1 MKTSLLRCI
10 CAVFLLLLTC
20 SEAQDTRNDTSD
32 AAASIAFTLQQAV
45 SGQLSV
51 FGVIT
56 ALTSGCSLSEKTPTA
71 VAEQLPPDFASAT
84 VYCNLVTQQAV
95 DNWQIIAQ
103 ENTDW
108 NTTLPDHVVQA
119 LTGLFDN
126 PLLETT
132 QQQLAY
138 LNDDGSLASL
148 VYKISCPAPQ
158 DQPDLLPA
166 FLAELPGQNAEP
178 GRYVVLAQGPYIAVP
193 AGLPLPDVDVYPL
206 LGPMGGGTTVML
218 QGDKFTQDLQCR
230 FGNTSLTY
238 VVNATVV
245 DPQTAY
251 CTSPQW
257 YADNNTRVNFSAST
271 SASDCWSGTDFAY
284 YLDPQVSQVA
294 PLTGPRYGSFEL
306 RVQLEETVCSFAEE
320 VDDFTP
326 VIYLEGVLD
335 NGTDLALPAN
345 LTSDRRALLAT
356 TPLYGQPLAAGNHS
370 VLVSLNGQQL
380 SARLASRE
388 AAVLELEGPMVS
400 MVTDYLLVNGTAVT
414 VQARLEGFSSLPV
427 TADLALSQRHL
438 EGQDTSTQPLMDAS
452 LSQSYVKWDPFH
464 QGVKTVTVELESNQ
478 LAQLQAGAVLI
489 TLVNAVNADVDD
501 QRSVSIATQLPQ
513 KDLTVSFDLQPNQ
526 VFYRD
531 DAVVIP
537 VHINFST
544 LSVPASMAYDLVL
557 TSGTPDAWLPRSRQ
571 KGSLQWDLTD
581 GELLHIIVPVNW
593 SLIPYEA
600 EYHMQ
605 APITDL
611 WNAVTLGSVN
621 ETAAHIFGVRPGQC
635 PPGTYR
641 PGNKSAALVPAVA
654 PVQSPD
660 DDTRLS
666 TLLVA
671 GQNGTVFDLSP
682 SFQANVAQYGVM
694 VGADCKDATLCF
706 ETLEAGATF
715 DVLNSNNT
723 LLRDLYTYPPSS
735 PEPESSSA
743 NSSEVNSA
751 GMQSMSSN
759 ATGNSTDA
767 VCSKNA
773 FLLPLQLGQNDFN
786 IAVTAPEPADQEAE
800 GTASTGD
807 AVDSGNRTKVYSLSV
822 VRLADPQHAQLALIN
837 VTDSTQ
843 AVHTVCAS
851 TAEVSTTAY
860 LPQPE
865 SAEDASDAG
874 GDAPSNEVPSCNPDT
889 PLGVNVSSETKWV
902 SLQPGLLYPDVDG
915 IRVEVKGQVLSQGG
929 DVGADQIADTSGRSN
944 SSSRNNT
951 GFLPAALVLG
961 LQPGVPLII
970 PIVVVAEDGVTS
982 QRYFVSVTRN
992 TTEASAPGS
1001 AAAEEAAPLGDFEQ
1015 LVVEQPDD
1023 NSTQI
1028 DPGPTP
1034 ALHEALPPGW
1044 PLPPAQE
1051 PWCSLCPAGWA
1062 SNTVDAKECS
1072 MCMPGYYAENPDSPT
1087 CLPCP
1092 GGTYSSSWGSSQCSH
1107 CITGTYSPS
1116 EGSQLCSMCGE
1127 NTTNLEDGSSS
1138 CPVALVP
1145 GASPSYRYAVIVSFG
1160 VLLNGTALD
1169 DIASKAGVN
1178 ASSEQVLEWLVR
1190 ADTASAFNISL
1201 GDVSVTGVQQVE
1213 RRILYVNVTA
1223 TLGVELA
1230 PGATPDEVEAAMDL
1244 TSLSADDPIG
1254 LLSNDPD
1261 KFFGRTTKALDV
1273 TAEPDGA
1280 PATVSENRPLSH
1292 RHHAALK
1299 WPAILGLCLGS
1310 MVLLFAAGRFWRR
1323 RSRRMLS
1330 WLGLSRFAGFTSFT
1344 SARDTGNGSSSAEL
1358 GVVSPPSGPGPL
1370 TARNVKRVSRLP
1382 DLAAEPMFGV
1392 SHEPSHSL
1400 DGAPVF
1406 KPRL

>member
-1 MKTSLLRCI
+1 MKTPLLRCI
-10 CAVFLLLLTC
+10 CAVLLFLVTV
-20 SEAQDTRNDTSD
+20 SEAQDTSIDTSD
-32 AAASIAFTLQQAV
+32 AAASTALTLQQAL
-45 SGQLSV
+45 SAQLSAS
-51 FGVIT
+51 GVIT
-56 ALTSGCSLSEKTPTA
+56 ALASGCSLSAKTPTA

-95 DNWQIIAQ
+95 DNWQNIAQ

-108 NTTLPDHVVQA
+108 NTTSPDHVVQA
-119 LTGLFDN
+119 LTGLFDK
-126 PLLETT
+126 PLLERT
-132 QQQLAY
+132 QQQLVY
-138 LNDDGSLASL
+138 LNDDGTVASL
-148 VYKISCPAPQ
+148 SYEISCPAPQ
-158 DQPDLLPA
+158 YQPDLLPA
-166 FLAELPGQNAEP
+166 FLAELPSQNAEP
-178 GRYVVLAQGPYIAVP
+178 GRYVVLAQGPYTTLP
-193 AGLPLPDVDVYPL
+193 TGSPLPDIDVYPL

-218 QGDKFTQDLQCR
+218 QGDKFTQNLQCR

-238 VVNATVV
+238 IVNATVI

-271 SASDCWSGTDFAY
+271 SASDCWSGTEFAY

-380 SARLASRE
+380 SAKLASRE
-388 AAVLELEGPMVS
+388 AVVLELEGPMVS
-400 MVTDYLLVNGTAVT
+400 MVTDYLLVNGTA
-414 VQARLEGFSSLPV
+414 
-427 TADLALSQRHL
+427 
-438 EGQDTSTQPLMDAS
+438 
-452 LSQSYVKWDPFH
+452 
-464 QGVKTVTVELESNQ
+464 
-478 LAQLQAGAVLI
+478 AGAVLI
-489 TLVNAVNADVDD
+489 TLVNATNADVDD

-513 KDLTVSFDLQPNQ
+513 EDLTVSFDLQPNQ

-537 VHINFST
+537 VHIKFST

-571 KGSLQWDLTD
+571 KGSLQWDLND
-581 GELLHIIVPVNW
+581 GELLHITVPVNW
-593 SLIPYEA
+593 SLISYEA

-611 WNAVTLGSVN
+611 WNAVTLGIVN

-641 PGNKSAALVPAVA
+641 PGNESAALVPAVS
-654 PVQSPD
+654 PIESPD
-660 DDTRLS
+660 DDARLS
-666 TLLVA
+666 TLVVA

-682 SFQANVAQYGVM
+682 SFQADVAQYGAM

-715 DVLNSNNT
+715 EVLDSDNT
-723 LLRDLYTYPPSS
+723 PLGELYVYPPPS

-743 NSSEVNSA
+743 NSSE
-751 GMQSMSSN
+751 
-759 ATGNSTDA
+759 
-767 VCSKNA
+767 
-773 FLLPLQLGQNDFN
+773 LGQNDFSV
-786 IAVTAPEPADQEAE
+786 AVTALEPAEQEAE
-800 GTASTGD
+800 GSVSTGD
-807 AVDSGNRTKVYSLSV
+807 ALDLGNRTKVYSLSV
-822 VRLADPQHAQLALIN
+822 
-837 VTDSTQ
+837 
-843 AVHTVCAS
+843 
-851 TAEVSTTAY
+851 
-860 LPQPE
+860 
-865 SAEDASDAG
+865 
-874 GDAPSNEVPSCNPDT
+874 
-889 PLGVNVSSETKWV
+889 
-902 SLQPGLLYPDVDG
+902 PGLLYPDVDG

-944 SSSRNNT
+944 SSARNNT

-1001 AAAEEAAPLGDFEQ
+1001 AAAEEAAPLGDFGE

-1051 PWCSLCPAGWA
+1051 PWCSICPAGWA

-1072 MCMPGYYAENPDSPT
+1072 MCMPGYYAENPDSPA

-1092 GGTYSSSWGSSQCSH
+1092 EGTYSSSWGSSQCSH

-1344 SARDTGNGSSSAEL
+1344 SARDTGNGSNSAEL

>member
-45 SGQLSV
+45 SGQL
-51 FGVIT
+51 I
-56 ALTSGCSLSEKTPTA
+56 
-71 VAEQLPPDFASAT
+71 
-84 VYCNLVTQQAV
+84 TQQAV

-166 FLAELPGQNAEP
+166 FLAELP

-400 MVTDYLLVNGTAVT
+400 MVTDYLL
-414 VQARLEGFSSLPV
+414 
-427 TADLALSQRHL
+427 
-438 EGQDTSTQPLMDAS
+438 
-452 LSQSYVKWDPFH
+452 
-464 QGVKTVTVELESNQ
+464 
-478 LAQLQAGAVLI
+478 AGAVLI

-743 NSSEVNSA
+743 NSSE
-751 GMQSMSSN
+751 
-759 ATGNSTDA
+759 
-767 VCSKNA
+767 
-773 FLLPLQLGQNDFN
+773 LGQNDFN

-1051 PWCSLCPAGWA
+1051 PC
-1062 SNTVDAKECS
+1062 
-1072 MCMPGYYAENPDSPT
+1072 
-1087 CLPCP
+1087 
-1092 GGTYSSSWGSSQCSH
+1092 QCSH